1 MTTWSA
7 ALGADVIYPTISP
20 DPNNPDDLDP
30 DFADQENQ
38 PAATRWASNN
48 CLDKSDRNNL
58 PTIS

>member
-48 CLDKSDRNNL
+48 CLDKSDRN
-58 PTIS
+58 